1 MTIARKIGA
10 AAAVVAMAALAA
22 LPFGAQ
28 AAKNSVNVAMTLEP
42 PGLDPRAN
50 AAAAIGQIAL
60 YNIYENLTH
69 INQDATVSPMLAK
82 SWSISDD
89 GLVFTFDL
97 VQGVKFHDGSDFTA
111 ADVKYTFEA
120 NAAEDSKNKRKD
132 RFVNM
137 AKVEAPDA
145 NTVRITLKEARP
157 MFLFWM
163 GESTAVIVGQ
173 ESAATN
179 ATKPIGTGPFKFVS
193 WVKGDSVLMEKNADY
208 RDAAS
213 VRLDK
218 VKFRFINDQAAQVAA
233 MMSGDLDLI
242 PFSRASAGLGAL
254 QANPDIEVSFGTT
267 EGETILSTNNKHP
280 ALAKLKVRQAIAHA
294 IDRKEIIDGAMFGA
308 GIPIG
313 THFAPHNPDYLDLTG
328 TYPLDRAKSKALLV
342 EAGYPDGLALS
353 LKLPPVPYAR
363 EGGQIVAQQLN
374 KAGFKI
380 TIENV
385 EWAVWLKQVYKQKT
399 YDLSIV
405 SHVEPM
411 DIGIYAQTDYYFQY
425 DNKEFNDIMAKAD
438 GARDPAMR
446 SEYLKLAQKKLAGD
460 AVNGFLFQL
469 AKTTV
474 RKKDLMGVWT
484 NSPMFVND
492 MRTVYWQ

>member
-1 MTIARKIGA
+1 MTIAKKLVY
-10 AAAVVAMAALAA
+10 AAAVAAIAA
-22 LPFGAQ
+22 LPLGAQ
-28 AAKNSVNVAMTLEP
+28 AAKNSVNIAMTLEP
-42 PGLDPRAN
+42 PGLDPRSN
-50 AAAAIGQIAL
+50 PAAAIGQIAL

-69 INQDATVSPMLAK
+69 INEDATVSPMLAK
-82 SWSISDD
+82 SWTVSDD
-89 GLVFTFDL
+89 GLVYTFML
-97 VQGVKFHDGSDFTA
+97 EKGVKFHDGTDFTS

-120 NAAEDSKNKRKD
+120 NAAEGSKIKRKM
-132 RFVNM
+132 RFENM
-137 AKVEAPDA
+137 AKIETPDA
-145 NTVRITLKEARP
+145 HTVRITLKKARP
-157 MFLFWM
+157 MFVFWM
-163 GESTAVIVGQ
+163 GESTAVIVGE

-179 ATKPIGTGPFKFVS
+179 ATKPVGTGPFKFVS
-193 WVKGDSVLMEKNADY
+193 WTKGDSVVMEKNAGH
-208 RDAAS
+208 RNAGS
-213 VRLDK
+213 VKLSK
-218 VKFRFINDQAAQVAA
+218 VKYRFINDPAAQIAA

-242 PFSRASAGLGAL
+242 PFARASAGLGAL
-254 QANPDIEVSFGTT
+254 QANPDVKVSFGTT

-280 ALAKLKVRQAIAHA
+280 ALSKLKVRQAIAHA
-294 IDRKEIIDGAMFGA
+294 IDRKEIIEGAMFGA
-308 GIPIG
+308 GVPIG

-328 TYPLDRAKSKALLV
+328 TYPLDRAKSKALLA
-342 EAGYPDGLALS
+342 EAGYGDGLALS

-363 EGGQIVAQQLN
+363 DGGQILAQQLN

-411 DIGIYAQTDYYFQY
+411 DIGIYARPGYYFQY
-425 DNKEFNDIMAKAD
+425 ENAEFNDMIMKAD

-446 SEYLKLAQKKLAGD
+446 SKYLKMAQKKLAND

-474 RKKDLMGVWT
+474 RNKNLMGVWT
-484 NSPMFVND
+484 SSPMFVND
-492 MRTVYWQ
+492 MASAYWK